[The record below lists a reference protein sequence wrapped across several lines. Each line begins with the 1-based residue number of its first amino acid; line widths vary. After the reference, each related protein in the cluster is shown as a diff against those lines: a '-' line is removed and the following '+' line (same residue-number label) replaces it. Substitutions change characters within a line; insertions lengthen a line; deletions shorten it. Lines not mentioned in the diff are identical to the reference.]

1 MSLSDRIRPGVEC
14 APWVIEEIHKL
25 EAQLAQ
31 RSPILTVDV
40 VLLTLDGDTL
50 KVALH
55 RRKQAPLQGFL
66 ALPGGYVHVEEDEDM
81 AAAAHR
87 ILRDKTGFEP
97 AYLEQ
102 LEVFS
107 GPQRDPRGWSASV
120 AFVALVPIERL
131 REERLI
137 DGRQTFSF
145 HDVESLPE
153 LAFDHA
159 DQIKK
164 AVGRV
169 RNKSAYSTLPCWL
182 LPERFT
188 LAELQAVYEKILG
201 IKLSAATFRARLG
214 VLGELKNESNNASSK
229 NSQDILIETH
239 EVRQGQHRPAK
250 LYRVNHTTLF
260 AKTIF

>member
-1 MSLSDRIRPGVEC
+1 MSLSDRVRPNVEC
-14 APWVIEEIHKL
+14 APWVIEEIQKL
-25 EAQLAQ
+25 ESQLAQ
-31 RSPILTVDV
+31 RAPILSPILTVDV

-55 RRKQAPLQGFL
+55 RRKQAPLQGCL
-66 ALPGGYVHVEEDEDM
+66 ALPGGYVHVQEDEDM
-81 AAAAHR
+81 ADAAHR
-87 ILRDKTGFEP
+87 ILREKTGFEP
-97 AYLEQ
+97 TYLEQ

-137 DGRQTFSF
+137 EGRQTFSF
-145 HDVESLPE
+145 HDVARLPE

-159 DQIKK
+159 DQIQK
-164 AVGRV
+164 AVARV

-201 IKLSAATFRARLG
+201 VKLSAATFRARLG
-214 VLGELKNESNNASSK
+214 VLGESNNESSK
-229 NSQDILIETH
+229 NPQDVLIETP

>member
-25 EAQLAQ
+25 EAQRA
-31 RSPILTVDV
+31 PILTVDV

-55 RRKQAPLQGFL
+55 RRKQAPFQGCL
-66 ALPGGYVHVEEDEDM
+66 ALPGGYVHVQEDEDM
-81 AAAAHR
+81 ADAAHR
-87 ILRDKTGFEP
+87 ILREKTGFEP
-97 AYLEQ
+97 TYLEQ

-120 AFVALVPIERL
+120 VFVALVPIERL

-137 DGRQTFSF
+137 EGRQTFSF
-145 HDVESLPE
+145 HDVARLPE

-159 DQIKK
+159 DQIQK
-164 AVGRV
+164 AVARV

-214 VLGELKNESNNASSK
+214 VLGESNNESSK
-229 NSQDILIETH
+229 NSHGVLIETP
-239 EVRQGQHRPAK
+239 EVRKGQHRPAK

-260 AKTIF
+260 SKTIF

>member
-31 RSPILTVDV
+31 RAPILTVDV

-55 RRKQAPLQGFL
+55 RRKQAPLQGYL
-66 ALPGGYVHVEEDEDM
+66 ALPGGYVHVQEDEDM

-87 ILRDKTGFEP
+87 ILHEKTGFEP
-97 AYLEQ
+97 TYLEQ

-107 GPQRDPRGWSASV
+107 GSQRDPRGWSASV

-137 DGRQTFSF
+137 EGRQTFSF
-145 HDVESLPE
+145 HDVARLPE

-159 DQIKK
+159 DQIQK
-164 AVGRV
+164 AVARV
-169 RNKSAYSTLPCWL
+169 QNKSAYSTLPCWL

-214 VLGELKNESNNASSK
+214 VLGESSHDNK
-229 NSQDILIETH
+229 GVLIETP
-239 EVRQGQHRPAK
+239 EVRTGQHRPAK